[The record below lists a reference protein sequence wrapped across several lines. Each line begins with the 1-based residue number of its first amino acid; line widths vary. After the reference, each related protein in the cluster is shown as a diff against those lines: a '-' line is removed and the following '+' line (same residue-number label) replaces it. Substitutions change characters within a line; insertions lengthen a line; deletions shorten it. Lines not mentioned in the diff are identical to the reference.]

1 MVLSA
6 SYAHLHATVRPLA
19 DKDAASRI
27 WHIRMDRWIGYARA
41 DAAIEALEEL
51 LDFPQRTRMP
61 NLLLVGP
68 TNNGKT
74 MIVEKFRRAYPSIEA
89 ADNESRVAS
98 VPVLSVQMPSG
109 PDEIRFFAAILDQLG
124 MPYDNRARLVAL
136 QDAAVRT
143 MRLTGVRMLVIDE
156 LHNLLSGSRSRQ
168 RQLLNLLRWLGNEL
182 RIPLV
187 GVGTGEALQAIN
199 SDDQLVSRFEPFM
212 LPLWT
217 EGDAYRRLLGTLE
230 AVLPLRR
237 PSNLTD
243 PALSAKILTAAEGVL
258 GEVIAIVN
266 RSSVLAVKT
275 GREAISARLIDDIRF
290 IPLSERRRASRH
302 AL

>member
-6 SYAHLHATVRPLA
+6 SYAHLHASVRSLA
-19 DKDAASRI
+19 DEDAASRI

-74 MIVEKFRRAYPSIEA
+74 MIVEKFRRAYPSIDA
-89 ADNESRVAS
+89 ADNESRVAR
-98 VPVLSVQMPSG
+98 VPVLSVQMASG
-109 PDEIRFFAAILDQLG
+109 PDESRFFAAILDQLG

-136 QDAAVRT
+136 QDVAVRT

-266 RSSVLAVKT
+266 RSAVLAVKT
-275 GREAISARLIDDIRF
+275 GHEAISARLIDDIRF

>member
-1 MVLSA
+1 MKSA
-6 SYAHLHATVRPLA
+6 YAHLHVAVRPLA
-19 DKDAASRI
+19 DEDTASRI
-27 WHIRMDRWIGYARA
+27 WRIRMDRWIGYARA
-41 DAAIEALEEL
+41 DASIEALEEL
-51 LDFPQRTRMP
+51 LAFPQRTRMP
-61 NLLLVGP
+61 NMLLVGP

-74 MIVEKFRRAYPSIEA
+74 MIVEKFRRVHPPIDA
-89 ADNESRVAS
+89 ADSESRVAS

-109 PDEIRFFAAILDQLG
+109 PDESRFFATILDELG
-124 MPYDNRARLVAL
+124 MPYENRARLIAL
-136 QDAAVRT
+136 QDTALRT
-143 MRLTGVRMLVIDE
+143 MRLTGVRMLIIDE
-156 LHNLLSGSRSRQ
+156 LHNLLSGSRSQQ
-168 RQLLNLLRWLGNEL
+168 RRLLNLLRWLGNEL

-199 SDDQLVSRFEPFM
+199 SDDQLVSRFEPLI

-230 AVLPLRR
+230 AALPLRR

-243 PALSAKILTAAEGVL
+243 PALSAKILAAAEGVL
-258 GEVIAIVN
+258 GEVISIIV
-266 RSSVLAVKT
+266 RAAVLAVKT
-275 GREAISARLIDDIRF
+275 KAEAISARLIDDIRF

>member
-6 SYAHLHATVRPLA
+6 SYTHLHATVRPLA

-27 WHIRMDRWIGYARA
+27 WHIRMDKWIGYARA

-74 MIVEKFRRAYPSIEA
+74 MIVEKFRRAYPSIDA

-109 PDEIRFFAAILDQLG
+109 PDESRFFAAILDQLG

-136 QDAAVRT
+136 QDVAVRT

-182 RIPLV
+182 HIPLV

-217 EGDAYRRLLGTLE
+217 EGDAYRRLLGALE

-266 RSSVLAVKT
+266 GSAVLAVKT

>member
-1 MVLSA
+1 MLDDHIAYRGCSA
-6 SYAHLHATVRPLA
+6 VIATYINRKPRNSITTDYYKNAVDTTLIDRQILASSCRKGTCKNITDVTQPL
-19 DKDAASRI
+19 
-27 WHIRMDRWIGYARA
+27 IRY
-41 DAAIEALEEL
+41 
-51 LDFPQRTRMP
+51 
-61 NLLLVGP
+61 VG
-68 TNNGKT
+68 
-74 MIVEKFRRAYPSIEA
+74 
-89 ADNESRVAS
+89 
-98 VPVLSVQMPSG
+98 
-109 PDEIRFFAAILDQLG
+109 
-124 MPYDNRARLVAL
+124 
-136 QDAAVRT
+136 
-143 MRLTGVRMLVIDE
+143 GVRMLVIDE

-168 RQLLNLLRWLGNEL
+168 RQLLNLLRWLGNDL

-266 RSSVLAVKT
+266 RAAVLAVKT
-275 GREAISARLIDDIRF
+275 GRESISARLIDDIRF
-290 IPLSERRRASRH
+290 IPLSERRRGSRH

>member
-1 MVLSA
+1 MVVSA
-6 SYAHLHATVRPLA
+6 SYAHLHAAVRPLA
-19 DKDAASRI
+19 DEDAASRI

-41 DAAIEALEEL
+41 DAALEALEEL

-61 NLLLVGP
+61 NLLVVGP

-74 MIVEKFRRAYPSIEA
+74 MIVEKFRRAYPRIDA
-89 ADNESRVAS
+89 ADNKSRVAS
-98 VPVLSVQMPSG
+98 VPVLAVQMPSA
-109 PDEIRFFAAILDQLG
+109 PDESRFCAAILDELG

-136 QDAAVRT
+136 QDAALRT

-168 RQLLNLLRWLGNEL
+168 RQLLNLLRWLGNDL

-258 GEVIAIVN
+258 GEVVAIVN
-266 RSSVLAVKT
+266 RAAVLAVKT
-275 GREAISARLIDDIRF
+275 GTEAISARLIDDIRF

>member
-1 MVLSA
+1 MVLRG
-6 SYAHLHATVRPLA
+6 SYAHLHPTVQPLA
-19 DKDAASRI
+19 DEDTASRI
-27 WHIRMDRWIGYARA
+27 WRIRMDRWIGYARA

-51 LDFPQRTRMP
+51 LAFPQRTRMP
-61 NLLLVGP
+61 NILLVGP

-74 MIVEKFRRAYPSIEA
+74 MIIEKFRRAYSAIDA
-89 ADNESRVAS
+89 ADSESRVAS
-98 VPVLSVQMPSG
+98 VPVLAVQMPSG
-109 PDEIRFFAAILDQLG
+109 PDESRFFATILDALG
-124 MPYDNRARLVAL
+124 MPHDSRARLIAL
-136 QDAAVRT
+136 QDAALRT
-143 MRLTGVRMLVIDE
+143 MRLTGVKMLVIDE
-156 LHNLLSGSRSRQ
+156 LHNLLSGSRSQQ
-168 RQLLNLLRWLGNEL
+168 RRLLNLLRWLGNEL

-212 LPLWT
+212 LPLWA
-217 EGDAYRRLLGTLE
+217 EGEAYRRLLGTLE
-230 AVLPLRR
+230 AALPLRR

-258 GEVIAIVN
+258 GEVIAIII
-266 RSSVLAVKT
+266 RAAVLAVKT
-275 GREAISARLIDDIRF
+275 GAEAISARLIDDIRF

>member
-1 MVLSA
+1 MVLRG
-6 SYAHLHATVRPLA
+6 SYTHLHPAVQPLA
-19 DKDAASRI
+19 DEDTASRI
-27 WHIRMDRWIGYARA
+27 WRIRMDRWIGYPRA
-41 DAAIEALEEL
+41 DSAIETLEEL
-51 LDFPQRTRMP
+51 LAFPQRTRMP

-74 MIVEKFRRAYPSIEA
+74 MIVEKFRRAYPAIDA
-89 ADNESRVAS
+89 ANSKSRVAS
-98 VPVLSVQMPSG
+98 VPVLAVQMPSG
-109 PDEIRFFAAILDQLG
+109 PDESRFFATILNALG
-124 MPYDNRARLVAL
+124 MPHDNRARLVAL
-136 QDAAVRT
+136 QDAALRT
-143 MRLTGVRMLVIDE
+143 MRLTGVKMLVIDE
-156 LHNLLSGSRSRQ
+156 LHNLLSGSRSQQ
-168 RQLLNLLRWLGNEL
+168 RRLLNLLRWLGNEL

-212 LPLWT
+212 LPLWA
-217 EGDAYRRLLGTLE
+217 EGEAYRRLLGTLE
-230 AVLPLRR
+230 AALPLRR

-258 GEVIAIVN
+258 GEVIAIII
-266 RSSVLAVKT
+266 RAAVLAVKT
-275 GREAISARLIDDIRF
+275 GTEAISARLIDDIRF

>member
-1 MVLSA
+1 MSA
-6 SYAHLHATVRPLA
+6 SYAHLHAAVRPLA
-19 DKDAASRI
+19 DEDAASRI

-41 DAAIEALEEL
+41 DAALEALEEL

-61 NLLLVGP
+61 NLLVVGP

-74 MIVEKFRRAYPSIEA
+74 MIVEKFRRAYPRIDA
-89 ADNESRVAS
+89 ADNKSRVAS
-98 VPVLSVQMPSG
+98 VPVLAVQMPSA
-109 PDEIRFFAAILDQLG
+109 PDESRFCAAILDELG

-136 QDAAVRT
+136 QDAALRT

-168 RQLLNLLRWLGNEL
+168 RQLLNLLRWLGNDL

-258 GEVIAIVN
+258 GEVVAIVN
-266 RSSVLAVKT
+266 RAAVLAVKT
-275 GREAISARLIDDIRF
+275 GTEAISARLIDDIRF

>member
-6 SYAHLHATVRPLA
+6 SYAHLHVTVRPLA
-19 DKDAASRI
+19 DEDAASRI

-41 DAAIEALEEL
+41 DAAVEALEEL
-51 LDFPQRTRMP
+51 LAFPQRTRMP

-74 MIVEKFRRAYPSIEA
+74 MIVEKFRRAYPSIDA

-98 VPVLSVQMPSG
+98 VPVLSVQTPSG

-266 RSSVLAVKT
+266 RSAVLAVKT